1 MKNENKNRSTQMM
14 MEILRD
20 PEKAQS
26 RFAAAQRLASG
37 LMRLV
42 VSEDDETITDI
53 AGWLKYKSEQLRD
66 DIIDL
71 YELLGSPALS

>member
-1 MKNENKNRSTQMM
+1 MKQPKNSTQMM

-26 RFAAAQRLASG
+26 RFVAAQRLASG

>member
-1 MKNENKNRSTQMM
+1 MKKENKNRSTQMM

-26 RFAAAQRLASG
+26 RFAASQRLAKD

-42 VSEDDETITDI
+42 VSEDDEAINDV
-53 AGWLKYKSEQLRD
+53 AGWLEYDPEQLLD